1 MRNILIPTDFSEN
14 SVNAIAF
21 ALSFFESVAVNFY
34 LLHVSL
40 VEKINDEECFYKL
53 SDKDLDKK
61 TTYNPSE
68 DLKAEIERIK
78 KLTRSKNHNFYGLHE
93 SKQLIDAIRASVKE
107 YEIDLIVMGTKGD
120 SNASKKVLGRH
131 TADVITKVKCA
142 VLVIPENA
150 KYRKPKNVVFP
161 TDFNILYRNKVME
174 TLLDVLKIKK
184 ASLSVLY
191 ISKHLQD
198 LSTLQKKNRSYLQ
211 DYLVDQPHNFYFVT
225 NKNINNAIETF
236 VDTTRVDMIAMIAK
250 NLNFFQRILFKPTIE
265 TISYQT
271 NVPFLVLHE

>member
-1 MRNILIPTDFSEN
+1 M
-14 SVNAIAF
+14 NAIAF

-40 VEKINDEECFYKL
+40 FEKINDEEYFYRL
-53 SDKDLDKK
+53 SDHDLDQK
-61 TTYNPSE
+61 TAYNPSE

-93 SKQLIDAIRASVKE
+93 SAQFIEAIRASVIE
-107 YEIDLIVMGTKGD
+107 NEIDLIVMGTKGA
-120 SNASKKVLGRH
+120 SNMSKTVLGSH

-150 KYRKPKNVVFP
+150 KYKKPKNIVFP
-161 TDFNILYRNKVME
+161 TDFNILYKNKVME
-174 TLLDVLKIKK
+174 TLLDVLKIKNT
-184 ASLSVLY
+184 ALSVLY
-191 ISKHLQD
+191 ISKQVQD
-198 LSTLQKKNRSYLQ
+198 LSILQKKNRSYLQ

-225 NKNINNAIETF
+225 NKNIENAIETF
-236 VDTTRVDMIAMIAK
+236 VETTQVDMIAMIAK
-250 NLNFFQRILFKPTIE
+250 NLNFFQRILFKPTVE
-265 TISYQT
+265 KISYQT